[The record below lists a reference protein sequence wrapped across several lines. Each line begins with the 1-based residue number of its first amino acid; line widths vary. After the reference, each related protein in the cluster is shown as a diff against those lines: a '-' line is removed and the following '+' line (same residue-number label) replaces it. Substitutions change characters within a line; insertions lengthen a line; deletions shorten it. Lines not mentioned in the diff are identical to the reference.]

1 MDDDEVPTL
10 ITQEEEAS
18 TLLEHD
24 EEKLSKVPLTII
36 CGFLGAGKSTLL
48 KRILTEQHGFRIAV
62 IMNEFGDTA
71 DIEAKTI
78 NVASEG
84 GESEEFLELANGCL
98 CCSIKDTG
106 IAAIEKLMQRKGGF
120 DHILLETTGLADP
133 GPIASLFWH
142 NEEFATGLGR
152 DISLDGV
159 ICVVDAVFGPQQMKE
174 DQTSETV
181 GESLRQI
188 AGADILLLN
197 KTDLASPE
205 SVDTTAAL
213 LRGINPAAPIHRT
226 VRANVDISK
235 ILGVRAYAAAPI
247 FPPSRTHVHGNDEQ
261 DHEHEH
267 APEPTHYELRGIS
280 SLLVAVPVLSRER
293 LDALDEWVRTV
304 LWEGR
309 LPGNASDENESAS
322 SLSILRC
329 KGLFVLDSGSQYVL
343 QGVRSMYEIVEAED
357 VLGIPDA
364 GKLVLIG
371 TGLDSRVRDSLE
383 RIWASQ

>member
-1 MDDDEVPTL
+1 MMSMDDQDEIPVL
-10 ITQEEEAS
+10 I
-18 TLLEHD
+18 EH
-24 EEKLSKVPLTII
+24 EGNEPRKVPLTII

-84 GESEEFLELANGCL
+84 EQSEEFLELANGCL

-106 IAAIEKLMQRKGGF
+106 ISAIEKLMERKGAF

-133 GPIASLFWH
+133 GPIAALFWH

-159 ICVVDAVFGPQQMKE
+159 ICVVDAVFGPQQIEE
-174 DQTSETV
+174 DRGSDTV

-197 KTDLASPE
+197 KIDLASPE
-205 SVDTTAAL
+205 SVASTAAL
-213 LRGINPAAPIHRT
+213 LRGVNPAAPIHQT
-226 VRANVDISK
+226 VRAEIDVSLL
-235 ILGVRAYAAAPI
+235 LGVRAFTAPPAI
-247 FPPSRTHVHGNDEQ
+247 PPTHDHDH
-261 DHEHEH
+261 DHEHK
-267 APEPTHYELRGIS
+267 AEPTHYELRGIT
-280 SLLVAVPVLSRER
+280 SLLVAVPVLSRSR
-293 LDALDEWVRTV
+293 LNALDEWIRTV
-304 LWEGR
+304 LWEQR
-309 LPGNASDENESAS
+309 LPSDAEASPT
-322 SLSILRC
+322 LTVLRC
-329 KGLFVLDSGSQYVL
+329 KGLFVLDSGEQYVL
-343 QGVRSMYEIVEAED
+343 QGVRSMYELVEAED
-357 VLGIPDA
+357 ALGVPDA

-371 TGLDSRVRDSLE
+371 TGLDARVRTSLQGV
-383 RIWASQ
+383 WA